1 MTPGSALLDRFL
13 LALCIWREARGES
26 VRGKELVAWTIVNR
40 SVDARHR
47 WPATI
52 AGVVL
57 QPLQFSSF
65 NATDPNAVKFP
76 MSAMASL
83 AGWEECVN
91 VADTALASSP
101 PMVVNHY
108 HVIGLSPAWAD
119 ATKIVTTEGAHV
131 FYDL

>member
-13 LALCIWREARGES
+13 LAICIWREARGES
-26 VRGKELVAWTIVNR
+26 FHGKELVAWTIVNR
-40 SVDARHR
+40 SMDQRHR

-57 QPLQFSSF
+57 QPMQFSSF
-65 NATDPNAVKFP
+65 NAGDPNAVKFP
-76 MSAMASL
+76 SGQSGM
-83 AGWEECVN
+83 AGWEDCVT
-91 VADTALASSP
+91 VADQAIASPP

-108 HVIGLSPAWAD
+108 HVVGLTPAWRD
-119 ATKIVTTEGAHV
+119 DSKIVATEGSHV